1 MQLDAWWQQLP
12 KMWSLWRNWVIFL
25 TFCDRFM
32 EVISLVT
39 LKNLQFSAK
48 IDYFWVGVDATRCLK
63 AEIAKNVF
71 ILTILFFFLLFCDRV
86 IKASSF
92 CPTKKF
98 DFFSANFNC
107 FWVGMDATRCLM
119 AKTAKNVFTLKKLGD
134 FTSVLRSSHWSY
146 FFGHPQ
152 KIATFGKNWLFY
164 VRVIASR
171 CLKAEIDKK
180 CSFWRILVTFPLF
193 CDRVTKVSSFWPPI
207 NFCTF
212 RQKMTISG

>member
-1 MQLDAWWQQLP
+1 MCSIWRFDEVWW
-12 KMWSLWRNWVIFL
+12 IFHY
-25 TFCDRFM
+25 FAI
-32 EVISLVT
+32 ESSKLVHFVQ
-39 LKNLQFSAK
+39 LKNL
-48 IDYFWVGVDATRCLK
+48 I
-63 AEIAKNVF
+63 
-71 ILTILFFFLLFCDRV
+71 
-86 IKASSF
+86 
-92 CPTKKF
+92 
-98 DFFSANFNC
+98 FFSANFNC

-134 FTSVLRSSHWSY
+134 FTIVLRSSHWSY

-152 KIATFGKNWLFY
+152 KIATFGKKWLFY